1 MPQANDIMNPDPP
14 FCGPN
19 TPVAEIAKRFADEN
33 ISGMLVVDEDN
44 YLLGIITET
53 DLVDQQNLHIPTVI
67 ALFDMVIPLG
77 ETKFE
82 HELERMQAMT
92 AESLMAKDVQTIKPD
107 ADLLDISNL
116 MADEHAHH
124 LPVIDNE
131 TIVGM
136 ISKHDVIKALATSI
150 S

>member
-1 MPQANDIMNPDPP
+1 MPQAKDIMNPDPP
-14 FCGPN
+14 FCDPD
-19 TPVAEIAKRFADEN
+19 TPIAEVAKRFAEEN

-82 HELERMQAMT
+82 HEMERMQAMT
-92 AESLMAKDVQTIKPD
+92 AESLMAKGVQTVKPD
-107 ADLLDISNL
+107 ADLLSISNL
-116 MADEHAHH
+116 MTDEHAHH
-124 LPVIDNE
+124 LPVIEDE
-131 TIVGM
+131 TIVGI
-136 ISKHDVIKALATSI
+136 ISKHDVIKALATSL

>member
-1 MPQANDIMNPDPP
+1 MPKANDIMNPDPP